1 MGSITHGKYFACD
14 YHGAMIQ
21 RAAMNGI
28 LLVEDSA
35 SDARDVR
42 RALKKAGVKNPIKW
56 IDDGAKAMQ
65 YLEGVAEPPALVVLD
80 LKLPGLAGFEILD
93 FIRDD
98 PRFTRTL
105 RIVLSSLDDIRTV
118 KE

>member
-1 MGSITHGKYFACD
+1 MGSIPHGKYFACD
-14 YHGAMIQ
+14 YHGAVIH
-21 RAAMNGI
+21 RISMNQI

-65 YLEGVAEPPALVVLD
+65 YLQDVAEAPAVVFLD
-80 LKLPGLAGFEILD
+80 VKLPGFTGFDILD

-98 PRFTRTL
+98 P
-105 RIVLSSLDDIRTV
+105 
-118 KE
+118 